1 MDITE
6 MNFSIHMKNTKKI
19 VQYLLV
25 FGDKEKLMDNILTII
40 SEISKIRYVK

>member
-1 MDITE
+1 

-25 FGDKEKLMDNILTII
+25 FGEKDRLMDNILNII
-40 SEISKIRYVK
+40 AEISKIRYVK